1 MIKVKAIKESV
12 QKQQPGREDYDLPE
26 EKKANVVPFAFLLFL
41 TGCAAYLKSFLPAG
55 FKVTE
60 TKAEDG
66 KPPGRSDDRQEAP
79 PKDGEEIVAEAEIRT
94 DADAD
99 AEEIVTGSGRKARSS
114 DNVIPIR
121 LPPQAV
127 DEFLASDSP
136 AMDFSSRRRDLFART
151 EFGTG
156 SDPGRPANE
165 NQFAGRHDPDPP
177 RSAGGGGGG
186 GGGSDPGPKQ
196 PTGPEPQRNRAPRT
210 SGPVQL
216 QDMVGCH
223 AYLISVLA
231 LLQGT
236 TDPDGDPLR
245 LGSIS
250 VSSGALTPAGGGGW
264 MYSPERGKLGE
275 VTLTYYITD
284 GTEIIQQTA
293 SFRIVDAPPIVGTDG
308 DDNLLGTQCADV
320 IEGRAGDD
328 NIVARDGND
337 LIIGGD
343 GDDHIVAGGGND
355 VIYAGAGSD
364 LVFGGTGNDII
375 FGGDGDDRL
384 FGEQGDDTIYGEGG
398 DDVIAGGEGA
408 DVVFA
413 GMGHDKVQGD
423 EGNDTIDGGEG
434 NDILSGGSG
443 RDIIFAGAGD
453 DIVFGDQDDDV
464 ISDGEGED
472 VVHGGEGDDY
482 VIAATDAS
490 PDIYYGD
497 SGEDT
502 LDYSSAI
509 VSIVIDV
516 GRGRAESFEIGKDLI
531 SGFERI
537 ISGHGDDHLIAGSS
551 SISMTGGEGDDTF
564 EFERPDDDHQPN
576 LVRKITDFTV
586 GDRIIAASYEIRYR
600 QGDDVS
606 EAVGDLFDSIYLSDD
621 DDRPIR
627 FRFEKID
634 DDDRT
639 FVDVHDRSDSEE
651 FYSIELYGHHKLE
664 VAIGI
669 S

>member
-1 MIKVKAIKESV
+1 
-12 QKQQPGREDYDLPE
+12 
-26 EKKANVVPFAFLLFL
+26 
-41 TGCAAYLKSFLPAG
+41 
-55 FKVTE
+55 
-60 TKAEDG
+60 
-66 KPPGRSDDRQEAP
+66 
-79 PKDGEEIVAEAEIRT
+79 
-94 DADAD
+94 
-99 AEEIVTGSGRKARSS
+99 
-114 DNVIPIR
+114 
-121 LPPQAV
+121 
-127 DEFLASDSP
+127 
-136 AMDFSSRRRDLFART
+136 
-151 EFGTG
+151 
-156 SDPGRPANE
+156 
-165 NQFAGRHDPDPP
+165 
-177 RSAGGGGGG
+177 
-186 GGGSDPGPKQ
+186 
-196 PTGPEPQRNRAPRT
+196 
-210 SGPVQL
+210 
-216 QDMVGCH
+216 
-223 AYLISVLA
+223 
-231 LLQGT
+231 
-236 TDPDGDPLR
+236 
-245 LGSIS
+245 
-250 VSSGALTPAGGGGW
+250 
-264 MYSPERGKLGE
+264 
-275 VTLTYYITD
+275 
-284 GTEIIQQTA
+284 
-293 SFRIVDAPPIVGTDG
+293 
-308 DDNLLGTQCADV
+308 
-320 IEGRAGDD
+320 
-328 NIVARDGND
+328 
-337 LIIGGD
+337 
-343 GDDHIVAGGGND
+343 
-355 VIYAGAGSD
+355 
-364 LVFGGTGNDII
+364 
-375 FGGDGDDRL
+375 
-384 FGEQGDDTIYGEGG
+384 
-398 DDVIAGGEGA
+398 
-408 DVVFA
+408 
-413 GMGHDKVQGD
+413 MGHDKVQGD